1 MKRAGRGQPYGRTMT
16 VAEMIE
22 KLKKFPQNLEVLD
35 LGMPVEDLK
44 LVEDFP
50 VGDPAN
56 PDCEYKS
63 VVIVL

>member
-1 MKRAGRGQPYGRTMT
+1 MT

-22 KLKKFPQNLEVLD
+22 KLKEFPPDIEVLD

-44 LVEDFP
+44 IVDNYP

>member
-1 MKRAGRGQPYGRTMT
+1 MT

-22 KLKKFPQNLEVLD
+22 KLKKFPPDLEVLD

-44 LVEDFP
+44 LVDGFP
-50 VGDPAN
+50 IGDPAN
-56 PDCEYKS
+56 PDCEFES

>member
-1 MKRAGRGQPYGRTMT
+1 MT

-22 KLKKFPQNLEVLD
+22 KLKGFPPDLEVLD

-44 LVEDFP
+44 IVDNYP

>member
-1 MKRAGRGQPYGRTMT
+1 MT
-16 VAEMIE
+16 VEQMIE
-22 KLKKFPQNLEVLD
+22 KLKEFPKDLEVLD

-44 LVEDFP
+44 IVDDYP
-50 VGDPAN
+50 VGDPLD

>member
-1 MKRAGRGQPYGRTMT
+1 MT

-22 KLKKFPQNLEVLD
+22 KLKKFPPDLEVLD

-44 LVEDFP
+44 IVDGFSSS
-50 VGDPAN
+50 DPSN

>member
-1 MKRAGRGQPYGRTMT
+1 MT

-22 KLKKFPQNLEVLD
+22 KLKKFPPDLEVLD

-44 LVEDFP
+44 LVKGFP
-50 VGDPAN
+50 AGDPSN

>member
-1 MKRAGRGQPYGRTMT
+1 MT

-22 KLKKFPQNLEVLD
+22 KLKKFQPDLEVLD

>member
-1 MKRAGRGQPYGRTMT
+1 MT

-22 KLKKFPQNLEVLD
+22 KLKKFPPDLEVLD

-44 LVEDFP
+44 LVDEFP
-50 VGDPAN
+50 VGGPAN